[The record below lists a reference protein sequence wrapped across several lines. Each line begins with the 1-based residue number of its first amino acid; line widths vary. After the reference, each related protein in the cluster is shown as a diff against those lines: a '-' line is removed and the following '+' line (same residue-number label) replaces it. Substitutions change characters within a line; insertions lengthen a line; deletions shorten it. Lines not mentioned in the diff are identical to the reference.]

1 MGKGN
6 DGGYTHRLVKVK
18 FNGCW
23 EEFLCM
29 ETGLAFPAA
38 SYAWE
43 ELDFSLNLWNCPGYS
58 AHKAQAPLPSLPL
71 SVIWNAYIKLK
82 LLAHLIEILDQKK
95 KAQYYFKQNQIS

>member
-1 MGKGN
+1 MGKWN

-43 ELDFSLNLWNCPGYS
+43 ELDFSLNL
-58 AHKAQAPLPSLPL
+58 
-71 SVIWNAYIKLK
+71 
-82 LLAHLIEILDQKK
+82 
-95 KAQYYFKQNQIS
+95 